1 MLDLPSSQ
9 DSLVRHIGS
18 VVVVCEILVPQPGIK
33 PVPSTVEAQ
42 NLNHWTT
49 KGSPLE
55 VIFDTF
61 CLYCLQS
68 KPSLVYS
75 ALTLFSCHHKV
86 VFVWPDPPETTAS
99 TAWSQVCESHPFPS
113 YLPLC
118 HKAIGILVPQPGIE
132 PGPWQLKLW
141 SPNHWSTREFPVMS
155 LCIL

>member
-75 ALTLFSCHHKV
+75 ALTLFSIRFHH
-86 VFVWPDPPETTAS
+86 FITLMGTET
-99 TAWSQVCESHPFPS
+99 QKFSHIVLL
-113 YLPLC
+113 LPRLNETS
-118 HKAIGILVPQPGIE
+118 GILK
-132 PGPWQLKLW
+132 KLQV
-141 SPNHWSTREFPVMS
+141 REA
-155 LCIL
+155 